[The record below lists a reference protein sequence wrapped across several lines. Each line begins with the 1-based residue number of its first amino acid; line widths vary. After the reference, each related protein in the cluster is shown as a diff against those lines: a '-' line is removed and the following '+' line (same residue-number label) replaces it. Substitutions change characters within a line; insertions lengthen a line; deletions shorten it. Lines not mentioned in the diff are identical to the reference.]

1 MKEKINIK
9 YNSNSQ
15 IEYIIDKESLEAVY
29 IENSSDSK
37 SKIKKIIEGV
47 MKKESI
53 CKEGLAEQDLRKE
66 SYIGDSN
73 YLTKQQEEVE
83 GYNLIMPEAY
93 HKAVYQF
100 TYEENYTSIKNKVR
114 YDSSIYSSP
123 SNSSFSNTLII
134 CPFVFK

>member
-1 MKEKINIK
+1 MKIVRIVKVRLKN
-9 YNSNSQ
+9 NRRSN
-15 IEYIIDKESLEAVY
+15 E
-29 IENSSDSK
+29 
-37 SKIKKIIEGV
+37 
-47 MKKESI
+47 KESI

-100 TYEENYTSIKNKVR
+100 TYEENYTSIKIKQE
-114 YDSSIYSSP
+114 
-123 SNSSFSNTLII
+123 SFIDII
-134 CPFVFK
+134 